1 MQKPVIEP
9 KEFWDDLHWGFDHYS
24 ELMEKYP
31 DQWIAILHKKVLSSG
46 DNLADVESDA
56 ERISKKSKDQIP
68 VLFIECGLH
77 VY

>member
-24 ELMEKYP
+24 EFMEKYP
-31 DQWIAILHKKVLSSG
+31 DQWIAILHEKVISSG

-56 ERISKKSKDQIP
+56 ERISGKSKDQVP
-68 VLFIECGLH
+68 VLVIECGLH